1 MKNEE
6 ILEIVKYLFN
16 HTFSWDKL
24 QIEIYN
30 DKDQLRS
37 GLKYKDELT
46 IRQMG
51 DMGIF
56 SDVSYKGEP
65 VQLLSYENV
74 TNLISYPC
82 FTVSYKKI
90 DLFQYLANHTDL
102 EFGKIRIMKNSE
114 LWIDS
119 NKTKYIFKPD
129 AQQRLFIAYLALCKK
144 ATYEDFGSMFDVYVD
159 KNLTDIKEKRK
170 ILKDVVKN
178 IKDLAVRELKKY
190 GLSKVYI
197 DKLIVNIENYGYILT
212 S

>member
-56 SDVSYKGEP
+56 SDVSYKREP
-65 VQLLSYENV
+65 VWLLSYENV
-74 TNLISYPC
+74 TNLVSYQC
-82 FTVSYKKI
+82 FTVTYKKI
-90 DLFQYLANHTDL
+90 DLLQYLISNIDF
-102 EFGKIRIMKNSE
+102 EVGKIQIKKNGD
-114 LWIDS
+114 IFVNDKKKK
-119 NKTKYIFKPD
+119 NIFKADTQPR
-129 AQQRLFIAYLALCKK
+129 QFIAYLAICKK
-144 ATYEDFGSMFDVYVD
+144 VSYDDFGRLFDVYVD
-159 KNLTDIKEKRK
+159 KDILNINERK
-170 ILKDVVKN
+170 KIIKDGVKKIKDDVV
-178 IKDLAVRELKKY
+178 VELKKY
-190 GLSKVYI
+190 GLSKTYI
-197 DKLIVNIENYGYILT
+197 DKLIVSITNWGYKLT
-212 S
+212 V